1 MNIKLKKIGIGAIK
15 IAKGIDSNLKKI
27 EGSERLQH
35 MSKYTEE
42 LMARDTN
49 TLSPDFGIIN
59 GPRKHKR
66 KNKC

>member
-27 EGSERLQH
+27 EGSGRLQH

-49 TLSPDFGIIN
+49 TLSPDFDIFGGSRN
-59 GPRKHKR
+59 YKR
-66 KNKC
+66 KKKR